1 MPTGSRLAATPVVDT
16 VSEGKDEAG
25 VQVPLTVPDPEVGA
39 MEEGSSPPS
48 STTPAVA
55 APPDP
60 KAEAVAGAQA
70 PMSVPDPKSPTPA
83 GAAPPDPKH
92 EAEPDAQAPL
102 PVPDPQEVDAVEEG
116 SRPLRKCCPLLP
128 H

>member
-1 MPTGSRLAATPVVDT
+1 MPRLAATPVVDT

-25 VQVPLTVPDPEVGA
+25 VQVPLTVADPEVGA

-60 KAEAVAGAQA
+60 K
-70 PMSVPDPKSPTPA
+70 
-83 GAAPPDPKH
+83 H
-92 EAEPDAQAPL
+92 EAEPDATNWLAH
-102 PVPDPQEVDAVEEG
+102 G
-116 SRPLRKCCPLLP
+116 KF
-128 H
+128 

>member
-1 MPTGSRLAATPVVDT
+1 
-16 VSEGKDEAG
+16 
-25 VQVPLTVPDPEVGA
+25 
-39 MEEGSSPPS
+39 MEEGSSSPS

-92 EAEPDAQAPL
+92 EAEPGAQAL
-102 PVPDPQEVDAVEEG
+102 LSVPDPKEVDAHHAY
-116 SRPLRKCCPLLP
+116 S
-128 H
+128 

>member
-16 VSEGKDEAG
+16 VSKGKDEAG

-83 GAAPPDPKH
+83 PPDPKH
-92 EAEPDAQAPL
+92 EAEPGAQAL
-102 PVPDPQEVDAVEEG
+102 LSVPDPKEVDAVEEG
-116 SRPLRKCCPLLP
+116 SSPTPVRKVLLLAF
-128 H
+128 